1 MKYEVNFAM
10 CHCEI
15 TEVEL
20 DEEDIQGKTEDEI
33 EALVEE
39 IAWQQIRQECTEY
52 DAEEV
57 IEITKIAE
65 VE

>member
-10 CHCEI
+10 CHSETTI
-15 TEVEL
+15 VEL
-20 DEEDIQGKTEDEI
+20 EEEDIIDKTKDEI

-57 IEITKIAE
+57 IEIAE
-65 VE
+65 TPFF

>member
-52 DAEEV
+52 EPDEI
-57 IEITKIAE
+57 IEIAE
-65 VE
+65 TPFF